1 MVIRAMEMKT
11 NAVMGVDIDYE
22 VFGEDGMM
30 MVTPIGTARHL
41 SSGIP
46 QEKLL
51 TENNTA
57 IRPRRDKALC
67 LSCEQHKQHFTGQII
82 IHRKNCEIKLF
93 GQ

>member
-1 MVIRAMEMKT
+1 MV
-11 NAVMGVDIDYE
+11 GVDIDYE
-22 VFGEDGMM
+22 VFGEGGMM
-30 MVTPIGTARHL
+30 MVSLSGTAAL
-41 SSGIP
+41 VSSETL
-46 QEKLL
+46 QEKPPKV
-51 TENNTA
+51 NNTA